1 MHSRLGSRRSGWAS
15 GLCTSLVA
23 VSCGFPASP
32 TADGTADAST
42 SAGSTSVAHDA
53 TETATE
59 TGPVAEGE
67 GSASSGSTGLV
78 PDGTG
83 TESTGEPLLG
93 PPYPILLAHGFFG
106 FDHLAG
112 LDFVPYWY
120 GVPEHLES
128 LGHTVCVGE
137 VDPFNDSTARGM
149 QLLDQAIACAAA
161 TGHAK
166 VNILAHSQGGLD
178 ARVVASLAPELVA
191 SVTTIATPH
200 YGTPIADI
208 AIGLTPNPA
217 SAALVDWITQVLG
230 APLWDEVGNETSL
243 YESMYQMSQPGIAA
257 FNATYPDAPGVLYTS
272 VTGRTDL
279 HAGGEACEPTS
290 PPPPLLIGSFA
301 NTLDTTDALFVI
313 PEAILS
319 DGIFSQEPND
329 ALVRVVDARWGEFLG
344 CVPADH
350 LDEVGQLLGDSP
362 GLGNDWDHLQFYGDL
377 VAYLRD
383 RGV

>member
-1 MHSRLGSRRSGWAS
+1 MRVGACLVVAGFVVGCGWEPVPGDDGTGTGGGSSSSGSTTA
-15 GLCTSLVA
+15 
-23 VSCGFPASP
+23 
-32 TADGTADAST
+32 ADG
-42 SAGSTSVAHDA
+42 
-53 TETATE
+53 

-67 GSASSGSTGLV
+67 GSATGSSGPV
-78 PDGTG
+78 ADGTG
-83 TESTGEPLLG
+83 DESTGEPLLG

-106 FDHLAG
+106 FENLAD

-137 VDPFNDSTARGM
+137 VDPFNDSTDRGM
-149 QLLDQAIACAAA
+149 QLLEQAMACAAA

-166 VNILAHSQGGLD
+166 VNIIAHSQGGLD
-178 ARVVASLAPELVA
+178 ARVVAHLAPELVA

-208 AIGLTPNPA
+208 ALGLTPNA
-217 SAALVDWITQVLG
+217 GAAGLVDWLVQALG

-243 YESMYQMSQPGIAA
+243 YEAMYQMSQPGIAE
-257 FNATYPDAPGVLYTS
+257 FNATYTDAPGVLYTS
-272 VTGRTDL
+272 VTGRTGL
-279 HAGGEACEPTS
+279 HSGGEACQPTS
-290 PPPPLLIGSFA
+290 PPPPLLITTFEG
-301 NTLDTTDALFVI
+301 TLDTTDTLFLI

-319 DGIFSQEPND
+319 DGVFSQEPND
-329 ALVRVVDARWGEFLG
+329 ALVRVIDARWGEFLG

-350 LDEVGQLLGDSP
+350 LDEVGQLLGDGP
-362 GLGNDWDHLQFYGDL
+362 GLGNDWDHLGFYADL

>member
-1 MHSRLGSRRSGWAS
+1 MSAWTIDARWRAS
-15 GLCTSLVA
+15 ALASALA
-23 VSCGFPASP
+23 LPACGTPGAPS
-32 TADGTADAST
+32 ADGNGSTTDAATTTHASSGPAADDTSADTSDHAT
-42 SAGSTSVAHDA
+42 SAG
-53 TETATE
+53 
-59 TGPVAEGE
+59 
-67 GSASSGSTGLV
+67 
-78 PDGTG
+78 TG
-83 TESTGEPLLG
+83 TTAPGDTGESTGEPLLG

-106 FDHLAG
+106 FENLAD

-120 GVPEHLES
+120 GVPEHLEA

-137 VDPFNDSTARGM
+137 VDPFNDSTDRGM

-191 SVTTIATPH
+191 SVTTVATPH

-217 SAALVDWITQVLG
+217 AAALVDWITQTLG

-243 YESMYQMSQPGIAA
+243 YEALYQMSQPGIAE
-257 FNATYPDAPGVLYTS
+257 FNATYPDVPGVLYTS
-272 VTGRTDL
+272 VTGRTGL
-279 HAGGEACEPTS
+279 HAGGDACEPTS
-290 PPPPLLIGSFA
+290 PPPPLLIGAFEG
-301 NTLDTTDALFVI
+301 TLDTTDPLFLV

-319 DGIFSQEPND
+319 DGILSQEPND

-350 LDEVGQLLGDSP
+350 LDEVGQLLGDGP
-362 GLGNDWDHLQFYGDL
+362 GLGNDWDHLAFYADL
-377 VAYLRD
+377 VAVLRD

>member
-1 MHSRLGSRRSGWAS
+1 MAAWSRGLGSGFV
-15 GLCTSLVA
+15 LVA
-23 VSCGFPASP
+23 ASCGFPAVPSDDGAGS
-32 TADGTADAST
+32 ADETSSSTSSAST
-42 SAGSTSVAHDA
+42 SGSSGPIAEGGGSSSTGS
-53 TETATE
+53 
-59 TGPVAEGE
+59 TGPV
-67 GSASSGSTGLV
+67 L
-78 PDGTG
+78 DGTG
-83 TESTGEPLLG
+83 SESTGEPLLG

-137 VDPFNDSTARGM
+137 VDPFNDSTDRGM
-149 QLLDQAIACAAA
+149 QLLDQAIACADA

-166 VNILAHSQGGLD
+166 VNIIAHSQGGLD
-178 ARVVASLAPELVA
+178 ARVVANLAPELVA
-191 SVTTIATPH
+191 SVTTVATPH

-217 SAALVDWITQVLG
+217 SAALVDWITQTLG

-243 YESMYQMSQPGIAA
+243 YEAMYQMSQPGITV
-257 FNATYPDAPGVLYTS
+257 FNATYPDVPGVLYTS

-290 PPPPLLIGSFA
+290 PPPPLLIGSFEG
-301 NTLDTTDALFVI
+301 TLDTTDALFVI

-319 DGIFSQEPND
+319 DGIFSQDPND

>member
-1 MHSRLGSRRSGWAS
+1 MRGGVVVVVVAALG
-15 GLCTSLVA
+15 LVA
-23 VSCGFPASP
+23 ACGFEAVPA
-32 TADGTADAST
+32 ADGTGAADAT
-42 SAGSTSVAHDA
+42 GSTTGGA
-53 TETATE
+53 TSTNE
-59 TGPVAEGE
+59 
-67 GSASSGSTGLV
+67 SSGPLAEAEATSSSSSAPV
-78 PDGTG
+78 PDGSTDS
-83 TESTGEPLLG
+83 TTGEPLLG

-106 FDHLAG
+106 FENLAD

-120 GVPEHLES
+120 GVPEHLEA

-137 VDPFNDSTARGM
+137 VDPFNDSTDRGM
-149 QLLDQAIACAAA
+149 QLLAQVIDCAEA

-166 VNILAHSQGGLD
+166 VNIMAHSQGGLD
-178 ARVVASLAPELVA
+178 ARVVAHLAPERVA
-191 SVTTIATPH
+191 SVTTVATPH

-217 SAALVDWITQVLG
+217 SAALVDWITQTLG
-230 APLWDEVGNETSL
+230 APLWDEVGNQTSL
-243 YESMYQMSQPGIAA
+243 YEAMEQMSTPGIAE

-272 VTGRTDL
+272 VTGRTGL
-279 HAGGEACEPTS
+279 HSGGEACEPTS
-290 PPPPLLIGSFA
+290 PPPPLLIGAFEG
-301 NTLDTTDALFVI
+301 TLDTTDALFVI

-319 DGIFSQEPND
+319 EGIFSQQPND

-350 LDEVGQLLGDSP
+350 LDEVGQLLGDGA
-362 GLGNDWDHLQFYGDL
+362 GLGNDWDHLAFYADL